1 MSSHS
6 MLKKIMTH
14 SLTIRKRER
23 DWQGSFSDKE
33 TFSARGF
40 VQYGT
45 KLVTDRT
52 GEQVAASAI
61 VFLPDTA
68 PIDPS
73 HEYWMIDQLSP
84 YTREDMEVI
93 RINPID
99 DPRTG
104 KTHHYELAVR

>member
-1 MSSHS
+1 

-73 HEYWMIDQLSP
+73 HEYWMIDQVSP
-84 YTREDMEVI
+84 YIREDMEVI
-93 RINPID
+93 RIDPID

>member
-6 MLKKIMTH
+6 MLKKLMTH

-33 TFSARGF
+33 TFSTRGF

-45 KLVTDRT
+45 KLVTDT
-52 GEQVAASAI
+52 KGEQVTASAI
-61 VFLPDTA
+61 IFLPDTA
-68 PIDPS
+68 PIDPN
-73 HEYWMIDQLSP
+73 HEYWMIDQVAP
-84 YTREDMEVI
+84 YSRASMEVI
-93 RINPID
+93 RIDPID

-104 KTHHYELAVR
+104 RTHHYEVAVK

>member
-1 MSSHS
+1 
-6 MLKKIMTH
+6 MLKKLMTH

-73 HEYWMIDQLSP
+73 HEHWMIDQVSP
-84 YTREDMEVI
+84 YIREDMEVI
-93 RINPID
+93 RIDPID

-104 KTHHYELAVR
+104 KTHHYEVAVR